1 MKEVIM
7 KIKAKIPEKA
17 KIVVKPGQKVDFTTP
32 LAEIAEKQM
41 IYIPIAE
48 MMGFDSKNI
57 FHHLKRVIGDQ
68 IQKGDVLAE
77 IKSLF
82 TTLQYL
88 SEVSGILREIKHDT
102 GIIAIEQKM
111 NNNQVLNCFFI
122 GEIVEVY
129 DGYLELLVEDVHA
142 VKLQEATPYFGA
154 SMYYLNP
161 SGKYSDADL
170 EGACVFAPEFD
181 PMDTVKM
188 ETLGA
193 QGLITKTKIPTETM
207 IHKIVLQDEEDFD
220 HIQKKEYPYV
230 LIGHE
235 PMTILFYK

>member
-1 MKEVIM
+1 M

-17 KIVVKPGQKVDFTTP
+17 KIMVKPGQKVDFTTP
-32 LAEIAEKQM
+32 LAETTEKQM

-48 MMGFDSKNI
+48 MLGFDAKNI
-57 FHHLKRVIGDQ
+57 FHHLKQVIGDQ

-77 IKSLF
+77 KKSLF
-82 TTLQYL
+82 TTQQYL

-102 GIIAIEQKM
+102 GIITIEKEM
-111 NNNQVLNCFFI
+111 NNNHVLNCFFV
-122 GEIVEVY
+122 GEISEVY
-129 DGYLELLVEDVHA
+129 DGYLELTVEDVHIT
-142 VKLQEATPYFGA
+142 KLQEETPYFGA
-154 SMYYLNP
+154 SMYYIDP
-161 SGKYSDADL
+161 TGKYSDADL
-170 EGACVFAPEFD
+170 DGACVFAPEFD
-181 PMDTVKM
+181 PLDTVKI

-193 QGLITKTKIPTETM
+193 QGLITKTKFPSETV
-207 IHKIVLQDEEDFD
+207 IHQIVLKDEKDFA